1 MRCRVLESKIS
12 LMMTVCFTATCK
24 LSLQT
29 LLGWLRVSARVC
41 LLAAQGA
48 SSKLS
53 RQHFVC
59 QQQHV
64 LVTAVAPSGRIPLSV
79 GL

>member
-24 LSLQT
+24 LSLQMV
-29 LLGWLRVSARVC
+29 LGWLRVSARVC
-41 LLAAQGA
+41 FLAAQDG

-53 RQHFVC
+53 RRHFEC
-59 QQQHV
+59 H
-64 LVTAVAPSGRIPLSV
+64 
-79 GL
+79 